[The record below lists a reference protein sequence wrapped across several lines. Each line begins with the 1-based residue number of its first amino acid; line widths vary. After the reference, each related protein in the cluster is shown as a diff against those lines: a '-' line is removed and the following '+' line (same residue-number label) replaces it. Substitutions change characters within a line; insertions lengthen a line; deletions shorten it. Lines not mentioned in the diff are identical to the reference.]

1 MENELFKVIINN
13 GAWAVLFVWLLIDTR
28 KESKAREESLKEE
41 NRKREETLREETR
54 IREEKL
60 QEIINKNQEVI
71 SELAEKFDVVEN
83 IQEDV
88 KDIKIKLDKER

>member
-28 KESKAREESLKEE
+28 KESKV
-41 NRKREETLREETR
+41 
-54 IREEKL
+54 REEKL

-71 SELAEKFDVVEN
+71 SELADKFDVVED
-83 IQEDV
+83 IQSDV
-88 KDIKIKLDKER
+88 TDIKNKLEKVG